1 MKLNEKGTTMKLNEK
16 LVTELRATLIEVDDP
31 LAVVVFVISETDDDT
46 ESQVKVIANIPTGAA
61 AEVQQLING
70 AMDEVVAYRIDKPE
84 EELYFD
90 DKVALTLCDTF
101 ADGLSGRQQALWH
114 FHEDAIDL
122 CDAFVDAKLCRKE
135 LHDWYKP
142 FRSFL
147 NSQPFDVTPALI
159 RLADRGRTTG
169 SLASLWTVA
178 VCSMVPIDHRD
189 PPAEISEGIEE
200 MATHHIA
207 RFFETIRDKAAVH

>member
-1 MKLNEKGTTMKLNEK
+1 MKLNEK
-16 LVTELRATLIEVDDP
+16 LVTELRATLTEIDDP

-70 AMDEVVAYRIDKPE
+70 AMDEVVASRDEPE
-84 EELYFD
+84 EELPFD
-90 DKVALTLCDTF
+90 DKLALSLCDTF
-101 ADGLSGRQQALWH
+101 VDGLSDHQQALWD
-114 FHEDAIDL
+114 FNEDAIEL
-122 CDAFVDAKLCRKE
+122 CDAFVDANLCRKE
-135 LHDWYKP
+135 LHDWYEP

-147 NSQPFDVTPALI
+147 DSEPFDVTPALT
-159 RLADRGRTTG
+159 RLADRGRTTE
-169 SLASLWTVA
+169 SQEVASMWTVA
-178 VCSMVPIDHRD
+178 VCCFTPIDHRD

-207 RFFETIRDKAAVH
+207 WFFKTIRDKAGAH